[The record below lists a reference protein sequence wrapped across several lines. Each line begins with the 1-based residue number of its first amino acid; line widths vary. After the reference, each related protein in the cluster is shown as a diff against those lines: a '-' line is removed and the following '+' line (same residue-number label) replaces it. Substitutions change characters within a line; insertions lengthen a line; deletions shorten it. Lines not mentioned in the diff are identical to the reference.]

1 VTARAAGV
9 LTAALTMLA
18 VALST
23 GAAIYYL
30 LFGMFGAMLLIS
42 LVTAITTLATV
53 RVQCRA
59 PKQQVTRG
67 ESVALQ
73 LYIRRYTLL
82 PLSEITLFISSA
94 MDEGALGRLSVS
106 LGPLAGREYRYALS
120 CPHRG
125 KFQVGPTRVE
135 VSDIFGLFT
144 FRKPIRD
151 ALTTLDV
158 HPRVYTMPHMMLD
171 PGDLGPQTR
180 IQMTEDAASPSD
192 VRKWRE
198 GDVLKK
204 VHWKL
209 TMRKRELMVRTYEES
224 ARPDTLI
231 LLDVSPVNAIR
242 SQALAIEDALC
253 ETALSMAL
261 AQLRADHP
269 VRMPIAAAHPTELAG
284 QSAAD
289 FARFMEAVVELRFD
303 GGYPYEQL
311 LMLETRRIERTGG
324 VVLITSRMTAAIA
337 DIAMKMRR
345 LGMRVLFLWITESA
359 RNETM
364 ELMTR
369 MELGGVEARKINP
382 WSDQARE
389 GRNSA

>member
-1 VTARAAGV
+1 MTSRAAGV
-9 LTAALTMLA
+9 LTATLTMLA

-23 GAAIYYL
+23 GAAVYYL
-30 LFGMFGAMLLIS
+30 LFGMFAAMLS
-42 LVTAITTLATV
+42 LSFITALATLRAV
-53 RVQCRA
+53 RVTSRA
-59 PKQQVTRG
+59 PREQVIRG
-67 ESVALQ
+67 ESVAIQ
-73 LYIRRYTLL
+73 LHARRYTLL
-82 PLSEITLFISSA
+82 PVSEITLFISSA
-94 MDEGALGRLSVS
+94 ADEGAVGRFAVS
-106 LGPLAGREYRYALS
+106 LGPLQGREYRYALK

-125 KFQVGPTRVE
+125 KYHVGPTRIE
-135 VSDIFGLFT
+135 VSDIFGMFA
-144 FRKPIRD
+144 FHKKIRG
-151 ALTTLDV
+151 ATSILDV
-158 HPRVYTMPHMMLD
+158 RPRVYTLPPLMLD

-231 LLDVSPVNAIR
+231 LLDVSPINAIR
-242 SQALAIEDALC
+242 SHALAVEDALC

-269 VRMPIAAAHPTELAG
+269 VRMPLASSSPTELSG
-284 QSAAD
+284 QNAAD

-311 LMLETRRIERTGG
+311 LMLEMRRVERTGG
-324 VVLITSRMTAAIA
+324 VILITSRMTAAIA
-337 DIAMKMRR
+337 DIAMKMRF
-345 LGMRVLFLWITESA
+345 LGVRVLFLWITESA
-359 RNETM
+359 RDETM

-369 MELGGVEARKINP
+369 MELGGVDARKVNP
-382 WSDQARE
+382 WSDIAQG
-389 GRNSA
+389 GRVSA